1 MLYTG
6 KTMENLRNTISVKLV
21 NNEKDYLK
29 CTSKP
34 SHMSHKIFHNHLVAI
49 RKSKL
54 ALVAIRKSKF
64 ALKLDKPAFIGICIL
79 ELIKVLMYEFHYGYI
94 KNKYD
99 KS

>member
-1 MLYTG
+1 MLYTE
-6 KTMENLRNTISVKLV
+6 KTMENLRNTVSVKLV
-21 NNEKDYLK
+21 NNENDYLK

-34 SHMSHKIFHNHLVAI
+34 SYMSHKIFHIPLVAI

-79 ELIKVLMYEFHYGYI
+79 ELIKVLM
-94 KNKYD
+94 
-99 KS
+99 